1 MLKNLLF
8 ILAAVSMTASVFA
21 QVPRAKIVSEPMSEA
36 RLTTLG
42 LSTNSVSSGSKVAAN
57 GTYFY
62 FSPRN
67 IANTLPVTA
76 FTFTL
81 TSKPA
86 GSTAALENLL
96 PTMVGLKT
104 DLVGNYVVQLS
115 VTTTGGTHDTTMTFV
130 SGNFVGVGGFDGVA
144 GSFPKCMTCHTSNP
158 TFSGIFNRWKDS
170 KHGLALKKEMTG
182 TNTHFGPT
190 CLKCHT
196 TGTDHNLAA
205 VNGGFDD
212 LAAANGYVYSGPP
225 NPLKWDTLK
234 AVGAGVLVNTATVGC
249 EMCHGAGSQHAAAP
263 SSANIAIN
271 YEAGACMRCH
281 DSPPYYRTFN
291 QFAQTKHSVAIWSSS
306 FAQAASSQNNN
317 LQNCIRCHDAKGY
330 INYSYGRTT
339 NTTGWTEANQTDL
352 GCSMCHDPH
361 GTTNPASLRFTPS
374 VGDTLGN
381 GFNYTAAVNG
391 EGKLCMNC
399 HKSRRDNVTYVPAGT
414 ISSHWGPHHSTQSDN
429 LLGQNAAEFGTSYT
443 SSVAHKSL
451 QGACVDCHMAADTTA
466 ANKDK
471 VGSHTWRMHNPDN
484 GYDNTT
490 ACKSCHGN
498 INSFD
503 EIIASADHDG
513 DGTVEPFQ
521 SEFDGL
527 VTLLRIWLP
536 PVGLDSIS
544 YTMINTNNLLNER
557 KAYWNYQ
564 LIAYDGSRGV
574 HNPKYAIAVLQKS
587 ILAIGGQVPVE
598 LTEFNASVV
607 NNNVTLVWATGSETN
622 NKGFSVERKT
632 KDGNW
637 STIGF
642 VNGKGNSTEAT
653 SYNYTDKEASKLNMK
668 KVTYRLK
675 QVDLDGSTQYTK
687 EVEVEISL
695 PNSLSLSQNYPN
707 PFNPSTKIS
716 FELPENGFVTLKVY
730 NVSGVE
736 VATLVGRQM
745 ETGRHDVSFDATQ
758 LSSGVYFYRLQ
769 FGTQIIT
776 RKMVVMK

>member
-1 MLKNLLF
+1 MLKKLLF
-8 ILAAVSMTASVFA
+8 ILVAVSFTAAVYA
-21 QVPRAKIVSEPMSEA
+21 QVPRAKIFSEPMSEA

-42 LSTNSVSSGSKVAAN
+42 LSTNSVSSGAKVTAN

-67 IANTLPVTA
+67 IANTLPITA

-81 TSKPA
+81 TTKPA
-86 GSTAALENLL
+86 GSTATIENLL
-96 PTMVGLKT
+96 PTMVGLKP
-104 DLVGNYVVQLS
+104 DVVGNYVVNLS

-130 SGNFVGVGGFDGVA
+130 AGNYVGVGGFDGIA
-144 GSFPKCMTCHTSNP
+144 GTFPKCMTCHTSNP

-170 KHGLALKKEMTG
+170 KHGLALKREMTG
-182 TNTHFGPT
+182 TNSHFGPT

-196 TGTDHNLAA
+196 TGTDHNLAS

-225 NPLKWDTLK
+225 NPLKWDTLR
-234 AVGAGVLVNTATVGC
+234 AVNGGVLVNTANVGC

-263 SSANIAIN
+263 STANIAIN

-281 DSPPYYRTFN
+281 DSPPYYRTYN
-291 QFAQTKHSVAIWSSS
+291 QFAVTRHSVAVWSNS
-306 FAQAASSQNNN
+306 FAQAAASQNNS
-317 LQNCIRCHDAKGY
+317 LGNCIRCHDAKGY

-361 GTTNPASLRFTPS
+361 GTTNPASLRYTPA

-381 GFNYTAAVNG
+381 GFNYSAVVSG

-399 HKSRRDNVTYVPAGT
+399 HKARRDNVTYVPAGT
-414 ISSHWGPHHSTQSDN
+414 VNSTWGPHHSTQTDN
-429 LLGQNAAEFGTSYT
+429 LLGQNAAVFTSAYPT
-443 SSVAHKSL
+443 SLAHKSTA
-451 QGACVDCHMAADTTA
+451 GACVTCHMAADTTA

-498 INSFD
+498 INSFE
-503 EIIASADHDG
+503 EIIASVDYDMDG
-513 DGTVEPFQ
+513 QVEPFQ
-521 SEFDGL
+521 VEFDGL
-527 VTLLRIWLP
+527 VRTLRIWLP

-544 YTMINTNNLLNER
+544 YTMINANNNLAER

-574 HNPKYAIAVLQKS
+574 HNPKYAISVLQRS
-587 ILAIGGQVPVE
+587 IAALGGPVPVE
-598 LTEFNASVV
+598 LTDFSAAVV
-607 NNNVTLVWATGSETN
+607 NNNVTVNWATATETN
-622 NKGFSVERKT
+622 NKGFSVERKA
-632 KDGNW
+632 KNGEW
-637 STIGF
+637 ATIGF
-642 VNGKGNSTEAT
+642 VNGKGNSTEIT
-653 SYNYTDKEASKLNMK
+653 NYSYTDKEAVKLNSS
-668 KVTYRLK
+668 KVSYRLK
-675 QVDLDGSTQYTK
+675 QVDLDGTTTYTK
-687 EVEVEISL
+687 EIEVEITL
-695 PNSLSLSQNYPN
+695 PNTLSLGQNYPN
-707 PFNPSTKIS
+707 PFNPSTKIN
-716 FELPENGFVTLKVY
+716 FELPENGMVTLKVY

-736 VATLVGRQM
+736 VATLVNRQM
-745 ETGRHDVSFDATQ
+745 NLGRYDIAFDATS

-769 FGTQIIT
+769 FGNQVIT